1 MSPATRPAGKPT
13 GPRAVERCHQVAALL
28 EGRLLCRRLH
38 TMNGTEAARPC
49 YWPQIRALGSW
60 QTTGRAGARL
70 PIKIHVQ

>member
-1 MSPATRPAGKPT
+1 
-13 GPRAVERCHQVAALL
+13 LL